1 MARKAALY
9 RSLRYRNLNTEL
21 KHHLILHYEFAKK
34 SRLAEDVLEL
44 VVGEL
49 EQDEV
54 ARGLTRVKPWQ
65 LVFRRNDQVAL
76 LTLFDDGDLDRILSG
91 APIRQVR
98 RDVEQRLLAELRTVW
113 PEATLED
120 LRTITNV
127 RQGSRKG
134 RCKKRPPA
142 ALTLVGPNDR
152 LAEPPRLADVQRFAK
167 DVTKR
172 QPASTEAVI
181 SPKVRQRLCRQ
192 LVQDY
197 NLPAKLAPLL
207 VQDIA
212 SLRVQC
218 LPRFDEV
225 RHGQA
230 LVLSLDCRSRIG
242 EVSLPQRQPLQPVI
256 VTLFTEEERQ
266 ALSAPDLTF
275 REACEVQLNQI
286 VRVFVE
292 AYAQEGLLAL
302 VDAQCLFLTS
312 YYELGK
318 VINEYEQA
326 EHVLVPTP
334 GTVLDAGN
342 KMTHKALV
350 VRLYLD
356 GLTTTEIA
364 RKLYHSEVAVDN
376 YIGTFD
382 KVALLHLYGVTRQH
396 MRLVTGRGV
405 RLIDEYL
412 RLVNAYFKDREA
424 VRTYLHSRGILV
436 A

>member
-1 MARKAALY
+1 MARKAVLY
-9 RSLRYRNLNTEL
+9 RSLRHRNLNTKL
-21 KHHLILHYEFAKK
+21 KQHLILHYEFAKK
-34 SRLAEDVLEL
+34 SRLADDVIKL

-49 EQDEV
+49 EQDEA
-54 ARGLTRVKPWQ
+54 ARGFTRVKPWQ

-76 LTLFDDGDLDRILSG
+76 LTLFNDDDLERILNG
-91 APIRQVR
+91 APIRQLR
-98 RDVEQRLLAELRTVW
+98 RDIEQRLLGELQTVW
-113 PEATLED
+113 PEATLAD
-120 LRTITNV
+120 LRTLTNV

-134 RCKKRPPA
+134 RSKKRPPST
-142 ALTLVGPNDR
+142 LTLLGPRDPP
-152 LAEPPRLADVQRFAK
+152 AEPPRLAEVQRFAK

-172 QPASTEAVI
+172 EPASTDAVV
-181 SPKVRQRLCRQ
+181 SPTMMRRLCGQ

-197 NLPAKLAPLL
+197 NLPAKLAPLI

-212 SLRVQC
+212 SLRAQC
-218 LPRFDEV
+218 LPQIDEV

-230 LVLSLDCRSRIG
+230 LVLSLDCRSKIG
-242 EVSLPQRQPLQPVI
+242 EVCVPRKQSLQPVI

-275 REACEVQLNQI
+275 REACEVQLNQV

-292 AYAQEGLLAL
+292 AYAQDGLLSL
-302 VDAQCLFLTS
+302 IDAPWLFLHC
-312 YYELGK
+312 YAEIGRA
-318 VINEYEQA
+318 INEYEQA
-326 EHVLVPTP
+326 ENILVPTP
-334 GTVLDAGN
+334 GTVLDAGT
-342 KMTHKALV
+342 KVTHKGLV

-356 GLTTTEIA
+356 GLTTTQIA

-382 KVALLHLYGVTRQH
+382 KVALLDFYGVTRAH
-396 MRLVTGRGV
+396 MRFVTGRSF